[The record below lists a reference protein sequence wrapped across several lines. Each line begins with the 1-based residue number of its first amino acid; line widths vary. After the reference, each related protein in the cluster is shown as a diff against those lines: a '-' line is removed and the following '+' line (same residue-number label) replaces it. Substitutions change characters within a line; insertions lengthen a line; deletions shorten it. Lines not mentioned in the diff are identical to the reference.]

1 MNKSG
6 EIMSQAPLVQHTG
19 SDEESIIETFHE
31 IAQVLRLPELD
42 WDFVHNSG
50 ETLVE
55 GRPRAE
61 TDVAACPRWAR
72 FLGMSAVR
80 ADPQL
85 HRNCWLGVNGPW
97 TLEIIAQVR

>member
-1 MNKSG
+1 
-6 EIMSQAPLVQHTG
+6 MSQAQTLHRIE

-42 WDFVHNSG
+42 WDFVHYKG

-55 GRPRAE
+55 GRPKAE
-61 TDVAACPRWAR
+61 HDVAACPRWAR

-80 ADPQL
+80 ANTELRRD
-85 HRNCWLGVNGPW
+85 CWLGVNGPW